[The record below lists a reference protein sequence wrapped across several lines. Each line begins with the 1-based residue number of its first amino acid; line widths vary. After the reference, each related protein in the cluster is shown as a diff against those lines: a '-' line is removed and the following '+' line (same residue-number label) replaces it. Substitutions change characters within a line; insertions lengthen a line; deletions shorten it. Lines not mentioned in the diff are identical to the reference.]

1 MSWISAE
8 AALGLLG
15 TKPQTLYANVS
26 RGRIAARPDPDDPR
40 RSLYRQEDVERLA
53 ARQKGRRPA
62 TTVAAETIAWGEPV
76 LATAISTVADGHL
89 YVRGQDVAELAK
101 TATLEDMAALLW
113 VSPGAV
119 DFGVMTT
126 TGADT
131 GLIAAYRQVA
141 ELAATQ
147 MPPIGR
153 ARSVLLKDATLVVSL
168 VASAITGARS
178 GPVHERLAMQWHRPG
193 ASNALRYALVL
204 LAEHELNA
212 STFAARVTASTGA
225 PLAAAVL
232 AGLAALSGPLHGTA
246 SLGMGALVREAKRYG
261 VETAVAGFLRQG
273 RPLPCFGHRLYPDHD
288 IRAPALLATFAVPNL
303 FAELAD
309 VGEAMSGE
317 KPNIDFALAA
327 LVAAHDLPDD
337 APLQIFALARSV
349 GWLAHAL
356 EQLEA
361 GALIRPRAR
370 YVGVMPEAPPPN
382 LPL

>member
-1 MSWISAE
+1 MSWISADQ
-8 AALGLLG
+8 ALSLLG

-40 RSLYRQEDVERLA
+40 RSLYRQDDVERLA

-62 TTVAAETIAWGEPV
+62 TTVAAESIAWGEPV
-76 LATAISTVADGHL
+76 LETAISTVANGHF
-89 YVRGQDVAELAK
+89 YIRGKDVAALAK
-101 TATLEDMAALLW
+101 SATLEDMAALLW
-113 VSPGAV
+113 NTSGPI
-119 DFGVMTT
+119 DFAAITSSGSS
-126 TGADT
+126 A
-131 GLIAAYRQVA
+131 GLIAVYRQIA

-153 ARSVLLKDATLVVSL
+153 ARSVLIKDATLVVSL

-178 GPVHERLAMQWHRPG
+178 GPVHERLAMQWQRPD
-193 ASNALRYALVL
+193 AANSLRCALVL

-232 AGLAALSGPLHGTA
+232 SGLAALSGPLHGTA
-246 SLGMGALVREAKRYG
+246 SLSMGALVRDAKRHG
-261 VETAVAGFLRQG
+261 VEATISSLLRQG

-288 IRAPALLATFAVPNL
+288 IRAPALMATFEVPKL
-303 FAELAD
+303 FAELAK

-317 KPNIDFALAA
+317 KPNIDFALSA
-327 LVAAHDLPDD
+327 LVAVYDLPED

-356 EQLEA
+356 EQIET

-370 YVGVMPEAPPPN
+370 YAGVPIPPPN

>member
-1 MSWISAE
+1 MSWISADQ
-8 AALGLLG
+8 ALSLLS

-40 RSLYRQEDVERLA
+40 RSLYRQDDVERLA

-62 TTVAAETIAWGEPV
+62 TMVAAESIAWGEPV
-76 LATAISTVADGHL
+76 LETAISTVANGHF
-89 YVRGQDVAELAK
+89 YIRGQDVVALAK
-101 TATLEDMAALLW
+101 SATLEDMAALLW
-113 VSPGAV
+113 NVPGPV
-119 DFGVMTT
+119 DFAAVTSIGSS
-126 TGADT
+126 A
-131 GLIAAYRQVA
+131 GLIAAYRQIA

-153 ARSVLLKDATLVVSL
+153 ARSVLIKDATLVVSL

-178 GPVHERLAMQWHRPG
+178 GPVHERLATQWQRPD
-193 ASNALRYALVL
+193 AANSLRCALVL
-204 LAEHELNA
+204 LSEHELNA

-232 AGLAALSGPLHGTA
+232 SGLAALSGPLHGTA
-246 SLGMGALVREAKRYG
+246 SLSMGALVRDAKRHG
-261 VETAVAGFLRQG
+261 VEAAVSSLLRQG

-288 IRAPALLATFAVPNL
+288 IRAPALLATFEVPKL
-303 FAELAD
+303 FAELAM

-317 KPNIDFALAA
+317 KPNIDFALSA
-327 LVAAHDLPDD
+327 LVAAYDLPED

-356 EQLEA
+356 EQIET

-370 YVGVMPEAPPPN
+370 YVGVPTPPPN

>member
-8 AALGLLG
+8 QALGLLG

-40 RSLYRQEDVERLA
+40 RSLYRQDDVERLA

-62 TTVAAETIAWGEPV
+62 TTVAAESIAWGEPV
-76 LATAISTVADGHL
+76 LETAISTVANGQF
-89 YVRGQDVAELAK
+89 YIRGNDVAALAK
-101 TATLEDMAALLW
+101 TATLEGMAAVLW
-113 VSPGAV
+113 NTSGPV
-119 DFGVMTT
+119 DFGSV
-126 TGADT
+126 TGSGSTA
-131 GLIAAYRQVA
+131 GLIAAYRQIA

-153 ARSVLLKDATLVVSL
+153 ACSVLIKDATLVVSL

-178 GPVHERLAMQWHRPG
+178 GPVHERLATQWQRPE
-193 ASNALRYALVL
+193 AANSLRCALVL
-204 LAEHELNA
+204 LSEHELNA

-232 AGLAALSGPLHGTA
+232 SGLAALSGPLHGTA
-246 SLGMGALVREAKRYG
+246 SLSMGALVHDAKRHG
-261 VETAVAGFLRQG
+261 VEAAVSSLLRQG
-273 RPLPCFGHRLYPDHD
+273 RPLPCFGHRLYADHD
-288 IRAPALLATFAVPNL
+288 IRAPALLATFEVPEL
-303 FAELAD
+303 FAELAK
-309 VGEAMSGE
+309 VGETMSGE
-317 KPNIDFALAA
+317 KPNIDFALSA
-327 LVAAHDLPDD
+327 LVSAYDLPDD

-356 EQLEA
+356 EQIET

-370 YVGVMPEAPPPN
+370 YVGAPIPPPN

>member
-8 AALGLLG
+8 AALSLLG

-26 RGRIAARPDPDDPR
+26 RGRIAARPDPEDPR

-62 TTVAAETIAWGEPV
+62 TTVAAESIAWGEPV
-76 LATAISTVADGHL
+76 LTTAISTVANGHF
-89 YVRGQDVAELAK
+89 YIRGQDAAQLAQ
-101 TATLEDMAALLW
+101 TASLEDMAALLW
-113 VSPGAV
+113 SVPAPV
-119 DFGVMTT
+119 DFAAMTT
-126 TGADT
+126 SGADT

-147 MPPIGR
+147 MPPAGR
-153 ARSVLLKDATLVVSL
+153 ARSVLIKDATLVVSL
-168 VASAITGARS
+168 VASTIAGARS
-178 GPVHERLAMQWHRPG
+178 GAVHERLAVQWQRPE
-193 ASNALRYALVL
+193 AANALRCALVL

-246 SLGMGALVREAKRYG
+246 SLGMGALVRDAKRYG
-261 VETAVAGFLRQG
+261 VETAISSLLRQG

-288 IRAPALLATFAVPNL
+288 IRAPALMATFAVPAL
-303 FAELAD
+303 FAELAET
-309 VGEAMSGE
+309 GERLSGE
-317 KPNIDFALAA
+317 KPNIDFALSA
-327 LVAAHDLPDD
+327 LVAAYGLPDD
-337 APLQIFALARSV
+337 APLQIFALARCV

-356 EQLEA
+356 EQIET

-370 YVGVMPEAPPPN
+370 YVGT
-382 LPL
+382 LPD